1 MEVKITNQKE
11 NPLLKRKEIAFEV
24 DHKDASTP
32 SKKDVRN
39 KLAALLAANEKLL
52 IVDGYASSVGTSVSC
67 GSARLYSDE
76 KMLACAETKPTVRKN
91 LENKTKKEK
100 KSAGGSTAEAPAAT
114 TKPAKAGE
122 EKKK

>member
-1 MEVKITNQKE
+1 MEVKITKQAE

-24 DHKDASTP
+24 DHKGASTP

-52 IVDGYASSVGTSVSC
+52 IVDGYASSVGTDTSR

-76 KMLACAETKPTVRKN
+76 KMLACAETKPTVKKN

-100 KSAGGSTAEAPAAT
+100 KAAGNEAPAAT
-114 TKPAKAGE
+114 TPAKAE